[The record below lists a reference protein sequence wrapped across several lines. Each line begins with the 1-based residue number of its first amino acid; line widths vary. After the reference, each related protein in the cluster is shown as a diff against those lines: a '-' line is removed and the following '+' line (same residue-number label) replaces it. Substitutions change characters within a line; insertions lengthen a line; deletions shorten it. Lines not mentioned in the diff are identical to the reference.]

1 MKKVSK
7 VNMRDLAALAGVSVM
22 TVSRSLRN
30 SPKISETTRKKVQRI
45 AKEQG
50 YRISP
55 LVSAQ
60 MASIR
65 AKRMIKYEA
74 TIGLLIFTPPE
85 GMWVG
90 ARKVIDG
97 VLNTGEEMGFRM
109 DLFDMAEKN
118 FRPERLSQTLKARG
132 IQGVIEAPMLEG
144 ISHYD
149 IDFSELIVV
158 SSNPGS
164 LPQIFHRVC
173 PDHYG
178 NMDMLLRK
186 LYEHGFR
193 RPGLMVPHDLDRRFN
208 HLWTSRFLAFQQ
220 TEKLGKVPPYMPA
233 HTHSFTIDRFLK
245 WFDRYNPDVLI
256 VSSQELFQDGFFES
270 AGLTIPEDIEVVKI
284 NINDTGKGFSGID
297 MRSEVVGAGCVK
309 LLSQLLYNNEFG
321 KPENPMSNLVPGRW
335 VPGNMCPTLESEIA

>member
-1 MKKVSK
+1 MKKVTK

-30 SPKISETTRKKVQRI
+30 SPKISEATRKKVQQI

-50 YRISP
+50 YRVNP

-65 AKRMIKYEA
+65 ARRFIKYEA
-74 TIGLLIFTPPE
+74 TIGLLIFTPQDGP
-85 GMWVG
+85 WVG

-97 VLNTGEEMGFRM
+97 VLSASEAMGFSCDVFDLGKEDLSGDGLNRM
-109 DLFDMAEKN
+109 I
-118 FRPERLSQTLKARG
+118 KARG
-132 IQGVIEAPMLEG
+132 IQGIIEAPMLTG
-144 ISHYD
+144 LSHYG
-149 IDFSELIVV
+149 IDFEDLIVV

-164 LPQIFHRVC
+164 LPQTFHRVC

-193 RPGLMVPHDLDRRFN
+193 RPGLMVPQDLDSRFN

-220 TEKLGKVPPYMPA
+220 TERLGKVPPHMPE
-233 HTHSFTIDRFLK
+233 HTHSFAVDPFKK
-245 WFDRYNPDVLI
+245 WFNRYKPDVLI
-256 VSSQELFQDGFFES
+256 LSSQELFQYQFFEKC
-270 AGLTIPEDIEVVKI
+270 GLKIPADIEVVKI
-284 NINDTGKGFSGID
+284 NINDTERGFSGINMMAD
-297 MRSEVVGAGCVK
+297 VVGAECVK

-321 KPENPMSNLVPGRW
+321 TPENPMSILVPGRW
-335 VPGNMCPTLESEIA
+335 VPGKMCPTLEE